1 MPLHGMKIIHCC
13 TILVSLFFFPAFSQ
27 TVSTGVVNG
36 SVRDR
41 ATQQLLV
48 GVSVQAI
55 NTAFPTNPPIGTTT
69 DTEGRYQL
77 TLPVGSYTLRV
88 TYVGY
93 QPVEK
98 FNLIVSSG
106 NANESNV
113 ELEEENQQLGEV
125 VVTANRA
132 TAAVSSISAP
142 NSIQRLTTEEIK
154 TNPGGNFDISKV
166 IQTLPGVGGSVG
178 GLRNDIIIRGGA
190 PNENVFYLDGIEIP
204 VINHF
209 QTQGGTGGP
218 QGLLNV
224 SFIED
229 VTLSSSSFDARY
241 DNALASVFQFKQRE
255 GNPNRFQGN
264 FRLSG
269 TEAALTTEGP
279 LSRNTTFL
287 ASARRSYLQYFFQLI
302 DLPIRPN
309 YWDFQTKITHRIDKK
324 TTLAAIGVGAID
336 NFRFGVP
343 RQTTPDKEFTLR
355 RSPLINQWN
364 YTGGLSLR
372 RLIANGY
379 VNVALSRN
387 AFNNAL
393 DRFEDGRIDDESA
406 RVLRVRS
413 RETENKL
420 RFDLNQVV
428 NGWRYA
434 VGFSA
439 QYVQF
444 DNDLAAWLGS
454 EVRDSI
460 GTIVV
465 PALQVRS
472 ASTINFARFGL
483 FGQVSRSWLTNR
495 LGTSFGIRTDVNT
508 FTDNGLNALRT
519 LSPRLAVSYLLNDH
533 WSINASVGRYFK
545 IPTYTV
551 LGFRDETGQLVNRNA
566 DYIAAN
572 HYVTGVEYLPKP
584 TTRFT
589 VEGFYKQ
596 YSRYPVS
603 VRNGISLANL
613 GNNFNAIGN
622 EAVTSTGRGRAYG
635 LEVFFQQKLVK
646 NLFVVASYTYVRSEF
661 SGSDGQLRPSAWDNQ
676 HLFSGL
682 LGRKFRRG
690 WEMGL
695 KYRYA
700 GGAPYTPFDLAQS
713 QRNFLTLGEGVLDY
727 SRLNTLRL
735 PALNQLD
742 FRLDKKWNARQ
753 FTFDLFLDVQNALVL
768 PTPGYPE
775 FVLSRAADGSGYLTT
790 DGQPLRPDG
799 RNGIPAVL
807 TNNDPFVTP
816 TIGFIVEF

>member
-1 MPLHGMKIIHCC
+1 MKLLHWYTVLLSCLSLSVLAQTTPTGII
-13 TILVSLFFFPAFSQ
+13 I
-27 TVSTGVVNG
+27 G

-41 ATQQLLV
+41 STQELLV
-48 GVSVQAI
+48 GVTVQVDNA
-55 NTAFPTNPPIGTTT
+55 TQPTGQPQGTTT
-69 DTEGRYQL
+69 DANGRFRL
-77 TLPVGSYTLRV
+77 ELPVGSYNLKA

-93 QPVEK
+93 LPGEK
-98 FNLIVSSG
+98 FNISVSSG
-106 NANESNV
+106 NANESNF
-113 ELEEENQQLGEV
+113 ELEEESKRLGEV

-132 TAAVSSISAP
+132 TAAVSSISTP

-204 VINHF
+204 LINHF

-218 QGLLNV
+218 QGILNV

-229 VTLSSSSFDARY
+229 VTLASSSFDARY
-241 DNALASVFQFKQRE
+241 DNVLASVFQFRQRE
-255 GNPNRFQGN
+255 GNPNRLQGN

-279 LSRNTTFL
+279 LASNTTFL
-287 ASARRSYLQYFFQLI
+287 ASVRRSYLQYFFQLI

-309 YWDFQTKITHRIDKK
+309 YWDFQAKITHRINKK
-324 TTLAAIGVGAID
+324 TTLTVLGVGAID
-336 NFRFGVP
+336 EFRFGVP
-343 RQTTPDKEFTLR
+343 RQTTPDKEFVIR
-355 RSPLINQWN
+355 RNPLINQWN
-364 YTGGLSLR
+364 YTGGLNLR
-372 RLIANGY
+372 RLISNGY
-379 VNVALSRN
+379 LNVALSRN
-387 AFNNAL
+387 AFDNAL
-393 DRFEDGRIDDESA
+393 DRFEDGRTGDESA
-406 RVLRVRS
+406 RVLRIRS

-420 RFDLNQVV
+420 RLDVNQFV
-428 NGWRYA
+428 NGWRYSMGL
-434 VGFSA
+434 VA

-444 DNDLAAWLGS
+444 SNDLAAGLRN
-454 EVRDSI
+454 EVRDSL
-460 GTIVV
+460 GTVIT
-465 PALQVRS
+465 PAQRVRS
-472 ASTINFARFGL
+472 LSTIDFARFGL
-483 FGQVSRSWLTNR
+483 FGQVSRSWLDNR
-495 LGTSFGIRTDVNT
+495 LGVSMGVRTDVNT

-519 LSPRLAVSYLLNDH
+519 LSPRLSVSYALNDR
-533 WSINASVGRYFK
+533 WSLNASIGRYFK

-551 LGFRDETGQLVNRNA
+551 LGFRDESGQLINRNV
-566 DYIAAN
+566 DYIASN
-572 HYVTGVEYLPKP
+572 HYVAGVEYLPKP

-635 LEVFFQQKLVK
+635 MEVFFQQKLVK

-661 SGSDGQLRPSAWDNQ
+661 SGSDGALRPSAWDNR

-735 PALNQLD
+735 RALNQFD
-742 FRLDKKWNARQ
+742 FRLDKKWNARR
-753 FTFDLFLDVQNALVL
+753 FTFDLFLDVQNAFVL

-775 FVLSRAADGSGYLTT
+775 FVLSRAPDGSGYLTT
-790 DGQPLRPDG
+790 DGKPLQSDG
-799 RNGIPAVL
+799 QNGIPTVL
-807 TNNDPFVTP
+807 NSADPFVTP
-816 TIGFIVEF
+816 TIGFILEF

>member
-1 MPLHGMKIIHCC
+1 MRLIYLY
-13 TILVSLFFFPAFSQ
+13 TVWLSWFSLSAWAQ
-27 TVSTGVVNG
+27 TAPTGVITG

-41 ATQQLLV
+41 TTQQLLV
-48 GVSVQAI
+48 GVTVQVD
-55 NTAFPTNPPIGTTT
+55 NLTQPTGPPLGTTT
-69 DTEGRYQL
+69 DADGRFRL
-77 TLPVGSYTLRV
+77 NLPVGTYNLRA
-88 TYVGY
+88 TFVGY
-93 QPVEK
+93 QPGQK
-98 FNLIVSSG
+98 FNLVVSSG
-106 NANESNV
+106 NANESNF
-113 ELEEENQQLGEV
+113 ELEEENKQLGEV
-125 VVTANRA
+125 VVKANRA
-132 TAAVSSISAP
+132 TAAVSSISTP

-204 VINHF
+204 LINHF

-218 QGLLNV
+218 QGILNV

-241 DNALASVFQFKQRE
+241 DNALASVFQFRQRE
-255 GNPNRFQGN
+255 GNSNRLQGN

-279 LSRNTTFL
+279 LAHNTTFL

-309 YWDFQTKITHRIDKK
+309 YWDFQAKITHRLDKK
-324 TTLAAIGVGAID
+324 TTLTALGVGAID
-336 NFRFGVP
+336 EFRFGVP
-343 RQTTPDKEFTLR
+343 RQTTPDKEFAIR

-364 YTGGLSLR
+364 YTGGLNLR

-379 VNVALSRN
+379 FNVALSRN
-387 AFNNAL
+387 AFDNAL
-393 DRFEDGRIDDESA
+393 DRFEDGRTGDESA
-406 RVLRVRS
+406 RVLRIRS

-420 RFDLNQVV
+420 RIDVNQFVR
-428 NGWRYA
+428 GWRYSLGL
-434 VGFSA
+434 VA

-444 DNDLAAWLGS
+444 RNDLAARLGS
-454 EVRDSI
+454 EVRDSL
-460 GTIVV
+460 GTLVT

-472 ASTINFARFGL
+472 QTELGFGRFGL
-483 FGQVSRSWLTNR
+483 FGQVSRTWLNNR
-495 LGTSFGIRTDVNT
+495 LGVSLGVRTDVNT
-508 FTDNGLNALRT
+508 FTNNGLNALRT
-519 LSPRLAVSYLLNDH
+519 LSPRLSLSYALNDR
-533 WSINASVGRYFK
+533 WSLNASVGRYFK

-551 LGFRDETGQLVNRNA
+551 LGFRDELGHYVNQKA

-572 HYVTGVEYLPKP
+572 HYVTGVEFLPKA

-622 EAVTSTGRGRAYG
+622 EAVRSTGRGRAYG
-635 LEVFFQQKLVK
+635 VEVFFQQKLVK

-661 SGSDGQLRPSAWDNQ
+661 SGSDGILRPSAWDNR

-700 GGAPYTPFDLAQS
+700 GGAPYTPFDLDQS
-713 QRNFLTLGEGVLDY
+713 QRNFLTLGEGVLDF

-735 PALNQLD
+735 PALNQFD
-742 FRLDKKWNARQ
+742 FRIDKKWNARR
-753 FTFDLFLDVQNALVL
+753 FTVDLFLDVQNAFVL

-775 FVLSRAADGSGYLTT
+775 FVLSRAPDGSGYLTT
-790 DGQPLRPDG
+790 DGQPLRSDG
-799 RNGIPAVL
+799 QNGIPAVL
-807 TNNDPFVTP
+807 NNTDPFVTP
-816 TIGFIVEF
+816 TLGFILEF